1 MAEVT
6 RTKPADLA
14 PEAGQK
20 LLPAREVDLGRALK
34 TGLGGGLAVVLV
46 SAVGMLHAFEGNRV
60 VADVSLSSV
69 ILLAIWL
76 GFGYLSSRPPA
87 TLEGYAESTPG
98 PRNFLAGALGGL
110 GISLP
115 VLAFVWIF
123 GNIDLRW
130 MFRNVRPADVERLT
144 FDQGLLLGSVL
155 AVAAAVALAAV
166 GAGLHFL
173 PRVWRKPVV
182 AGVTWVVFFGLIPVL
197 IVQVLTGL
205 QLGFLTGLLYHPT
218 GALRLGGA
226 LGVGVVFFLLH
237 FAVGRYRAPAR
248 ARLQRAGLL
257 PDETGQRSAANRAL
271 MLGVVGAG
279 FFLLGAMPHIFGQ
292 FLSSVFVIAAIFTM
306 AALGLNIV
314 VGFAGLLD
322 LGYVAFFAVGAYT
335 TAVLTSP
342 QSPGFSP
349 ELGFWEA
356 MPFVI
361 VAAVIAGVIV
371 GTPVLRMRGDY
382 LAIVTLAF
390 GEIVRILLISDWLTP
405 ILGGAQGIIRVPPI
419 HVGPVELLI
428 PQRQLYVAMVFILFA
443 AYVTWALQRSRV
455 GRAWM
460 AMREDE
466 NVAEAMGVN
475 IVAAKLSAFI
485 IGAILAS
492 FAGALYVTRIGSAF
506 PHDFDI
512 IFSITVLVIIIVG
525 GLASV
530 PGVIVGA
537 LVLAAL
543 PQLLREFDE
552 FRFLVYGALLILMM
566 LKRPEG
572 FIPSRARARELHEEE
587 AEQDIWLR
595 EVTAQERQ
603 APGTPV
609 LGAQSASPVPEAQQ
623 GAGEWELPVRGRRQR
638 RGQDP
643 KE

>member
-6 RTKPADLA
+6 RTRPAGVA
-14 PEAGQK
+14 VEEGRE
-20 LLPAREVDLGRALK
+20 LLPARKVDLRGALR
-34 TGLGGGLAVVLV
+34 TGLLGGAAAVLV
-46 SAVGMLHAFEGNRV
+46 SAIGMLHAFEGNRI
-60 VADVSLSSV
+60 VAELTLSSV
-69 ILLAIWL
+69 ILLAIGV
-76 GFGYLSSRPPA
+76 GFGYLASRPPA
-87 TLEGYAESTPG
+87 TLEGYAESRPG
-98 PRNFLAGALGGL
+98 GRNLLAGALGGA
-110 GISLP
+110 GVALP

-123 GNIDLRW
+123 GNVDLRW

-155 AVAAAVALAAV
+155 AVAAAVVMAV
-166 GAGLHFL
+166 VGSGLHLL
-173 PRVWRKPVV
+173 PGVWRKPLV
-182 AGVTWVVFFGLIPVL
+182 AGLTWIVVFGLTPVL
-197 IVQVLTGL
+197 VVQVLRGL
-205 QLGFLTGLLYHPT
+205 QLGFLPRLLYLPT

-226 LGVGVVFFLLH
+226 LGVGAFFFLLH
-237 FAVGRYRAPAR
+237 FGLRRFRAPAR
-248 ARLQRAGLL
+248 QRLQRAGLL
-257 PDETGQRSAANRAL
+257 PDEAGQRSVANRAL

-279 FFLLGAMPHIFGQ
+279 FFLFGAMPHIFGQ
-292 FLSSVFVIAAIFTM
+292 FLSSVFVIAGIFMM

-322 LGYVAFFAVGAYT
+322 LGYVAFFAVGAYA
-335 TAVLTSP
+335 TAILTSP
-342 QSPGFSP
+342 LSPRFSP
-349 ELGFWEA
+349 ELGFWQA

-361 VAAVIAGVIV
+361 VAAMIAGVIV

-390 GEIVRILLISDWLTP
+390 GEIARVLLISDWLTP
-405 ILGGAQGIIRVPPI
+405 TFGGAQGIIRVPPV
-419 HVGPVELLI
+419 HLGPVALVS
-428 PQRQLYVAMVFILFA
+428 PQRQLYVVMAFILFA

-466 NVAEAMGVN
+466 SVAEAMGVN

-525 GLASV
+525 GIASV
-530 PGVIVGA
+530 PGVLVGA
-537 LVLAAL
+537 LALAAL

-552 FRFLVYGALLILMM
+552 FRFLIYGALLILMM

-572 FIPSRARARELHEEE
+572 FIPSRRRAQELHEEE
-587 AEQDIWLR
+587 AEQDVWLR
-595 EVTAQERQ
+595 EVAAQERLEGVPAEAEP
-603 APGTPV
+603 APP
-609 LGAQSASPVPEAQQ
+609 APEAEP
-623 GAGEWELPVRGRRQR
+623 APPAPEAERGE
-638 RGQDP
+638 
-643 KE
+643 